1 MGDLIMN
8 QDLEDIAILRM
19 PEVKRLTG
27 LGRSSIY
34 RMMDDGIFP
43 RSVSLGSRAVGWMVG
58 DIRAWLQ
65 RKRAVIPCPVVAE

>member
-1 MGDLIMN
+1 MIMELN
-8 QDLEDIAILRM
+8 LEDIAILRM

-65 RKRAVIPCPVVAE
+65 GKRPVIPCPVVAE